1 MMLVNGTKREI
12 KPPTQENLERLWRIM
27 VCATESQCNLIL
39 EQEYVAEAKRLIEY
53 R

>member
-1 MMLVNGTKREI
+1 MMITDGVKQEI
-12 KPPTQENLERLWRIM
+12 KPPTQENLEQLWRIM
-27 VCATESQCNLIL
+27 VLATESQCNMIL